1 MFLMAGGLPVAAIA
15 QQAQVESAQVN
26 ILPGKK
32 SLLIM
37 LDGLRSDGVINAISP
52 NMDSLI
58 DGTFGGGGYQG
69 GYGYFAQ
76 TIQDAPTSSAYN
88 HVSIMTGV
96 GATKHGVSSNSA
108 AAIAAVDYGLWPTYL
123 STLESID
130 PSVNTVFLA
139 TWSADLSMTTGAD
152 YDKQSSDA
160 GNVVNLVNILNG
172 SYSDP
177 SGNNGTS
184 WSLGT
189 DVDAIALYLDD
200 IDGAGHGFGF
210 SPDVPGYIA
219 EIEEIDSQI
228 GQLLTAIENRPGFT
242 TEDWQI
248 VITTDHGGI
257 GTGHGGLN
265 PNSETIPFI
274 VASKSTSQGLLSG
287 GVINYDAAATVIAH
301 MMGDAAVPAHYD
313 GMTQGDFIITP
324 PPAVLTDDMVVYL
337 PFNGNTLDASG
348 QGNNAFIGAG
358 SDHDPTV
365 HANGGK
371 FGGYVEINDL
381 GGGSSDASYLT
392 LDTPADLELG
402 TDINFSVTTWFRAQ
416 SDQSGDP
423 VILGNKNWV
432 SGLNSGVLLLANE
445 SNGDDFGFNISDGSL
460 RRDIEP
466 IDYSLN
472 EWWFQAVTVDRT
484 GNAVMFVGSPNGLLY
499 VISDFALDLGDITS
513 VLPWNIGQDG
523 TGSYPHNLDGDIDE
537 MAIWRRALVL
547 DEIRQLYNNGNGINL
562 QATFNQAPN
571 ASFGYVCV
579 SLDCSFIDSSS
590 DSDGTVVS
598 RAWDFGDL
606 NSSSSQN
613 PAHSYASAGTYTV
626 MLTVTD
632 NDGAAADTSSQVTV
646 TAPSGNTP
654 PTADA
659 GGDNGSYAVRLPK
672 GRNATASVTLDGSG
686 SFDPDGD
693 ALSFSWDGGTWT
705 TPQVTVNGLTRG
717 KHEFVLEVD
726 DGFGGSDTAIACV
739 EVHKGKTA
747 GGLCPTNT
755 GPTPPVASFNY
766 TCSDLACD
774 FTDTSSPTDGDP
786 ITSWSWNFGDGSGSN
801 VANPSH
807 TFGADGTYTIDLFV
821 ADKDGTDA
829 SSRQVTVSVGGS
841 DIMLSTSGR
850 KRKGVKIIDLTWSGA
865 TGGSV
870 EVYRDNV
877 LIETTPNDDF
887 FTDTTGEKGGGNYT
901 SKVCETGGSACSNE
915 VVTTF

>member
-1 MFLMAGGLPVAAIA
+1 MVISAAGLPVATFA
-15 QQAQVESAQVN
+15 QPAQVETAQLN
-26 ILPGKK
+26 IVAGQK

-37 LDGLRSDGVINAISP
+37 LDGLRSDGVMNAITP

-58 DGTFGGGGYQG
+58 DGSFGGGSYPG

-123 STLESID
+123 STLESVD

-139 TWSADLSMTTGAD
+139 TWSADLSMITGAD

-160 GNVVNLVNILNG
+160 GNLGNLVSILNG
-172 SYSDP
+172 SYSDS
-177 SGNNGTS
+177 SGDNGTS
-184 WSLGT
+184 WVLGT

-210 SPDVPGYIA
+210 SPDVPEYIA
-219 EIEEIDSQI
+219 EIEEIDTQI
-228 GQLLTAIENRPGFT
+228 GQLLSAIENRPGFA
-242 TEDWQI
+242 TENWQI

-257 GTGHGGLN
+257 GTSHGGLN

-274 VASKSTSQGLLSG
+274 VASKSTSQGLLAG

-313 GMTQGDFIITP
+313 GMTQGDFIITS
-324 PPAVLTDDMVVYL
+324 PPAVLTDNMVVYL
-337 PFNGNTLDASG
+337 PFNGDTLDASG
-348 QGNNAFIGAG
+348 QGNNAVIGAM
-358 SDHDPTV
+358 SDHDPSV

-381 GGGSSDASYLT
+381 GGGSGDSSYLT
-392 LDTPADLELG
+392 LGTPTDLEFG
-402 TDINFSVTTWFRAQ
+402 TDMNFSVAIWFRAQ

-445 SNGDDFGFNISDGSL
+445 SNGDDFGFNISDGSF

-472 EWWFQAVTVDRT
+472 EWWFQAATVDRT

-499 VISDFALDLGDITS
+499 VISDFAFDLGDITS

-523 TGSYPHNLDGDIDE
+523 TGDYPHNLDGDIDE
-537 MAIWRRALVL
+537 MAIWQRALVL

-562 QATFNQAPN
+562 QATFNQPPN
-571 ASFGYVCV
+571 ASFGYACV
-579 SLDCSFIDSSS
+579 SLDCSFTDSSS

-598 RAWDFGDL
+598 WGWDFGDG
-606 NSSSSQN
+606 NSSSSQD
-613 PAHSYASAGTYTV
+613 PAHSFAAAGTYTV
-626 MLTVTD
+626 LLTVTD
-632 NDGAAADTSSQVTV
+632 DDDAAANTSTQVTV
-646 TAPSGNTP
+646 TTSGNTA
-654 PTADA
+654 PTANA
-659 GGDNGSYAVRLPK
+659 GGDNGNYAVRLPK
-672 GRNATASVTLDGSG
+672 GRNATATVTLDGSD

-747 GGLCPTNT
+747 DGLCPTDT
-755 GPTPPVASFNY
+755 GPTPPVASFDY

-774 FTDTSSPTDGDP
+774 FTDTSNPTDGDP

-801 VANPSH
+801 EASPSH
-807 TFGADGTYTIDLFV
+807 TFAADGSYLIELIV
-821 ADKDGTDA
+821 IDKDGADA
-829 SSRQVTVSVGGS
+829 SSQQVSVSVGGG
-841 DIMLSTSGR
+841 DITLSTSAR
-850 KRKGVKIIDLTWSGA
+850 KRKGVKIIDLSWSGA

-870 EVYRDNV
+870 GVYRDNV
-877 LIETTPNDDF
+877 LIEITPNDGF
-887 FTDTTGEKGGGNYT
+887 FTDTTGEKGGGSYT
-901 SKVCETGGSACSNE
+901 SKVCESGGVVCSNE